1 MSSPFDNLKI
11 TLAGRLMYYFFPLRK
26 RIVRQNIDRV
36 FNSRASNQQK
46 INLAKAFYTHFLTTI
61 KEIISIRWCNQE
73 TLQKKIEIRGLHQLL
88 SAHQQQRGVIL
99 LSGHVGNWEYVP
111 LLALPTLTT
120 LQGHFYIVRRAI
132 RRKWLEKTLFQRFE
146 QANLP
151 ILESRGMLKSMRK
164 LLRENKIILFTF
176 DQHANIDE
184 NHGIAVEFFGIKA
197 GTYKTLAF
205 LAGKSGAQVVP
216 TSYYRLNTGNHV
228 LEFHPALPWKES
240 QDWQQA
246 VYDNTRRYNQ
256 AIEQFILANPAQWL
270 WPHRRWKLNDTEE
283 AG

>member
-1 MSSPFDNLKI
+1 MSSSLDNLKI
-11 TLAGRLMYYFFPLRK
+11 TLSGRLMYYFFPLRK
-26 RIVRQNIDRV
+26 RIIMQNIDRV
-36 FNSRASNQQK
+36 FKSRASKQQK
-46 INLAKAFYTHFLTTI
+46 INLAKAFYSHFLTTI

-73 TLQKKIEIRGLHQLL
+73 TLRKKIDIKGLHHLL
-88 SAHQQQRGVIL
+88 SAHQHQRGVIL

-151 ILESRGMLKSMRK
+151 ILESRGMLKSMPK

-176 DQHANIDE
+176 DQHANTDE
-184 NHGIAVEFFGIKA
+184 NHGIAVDFFGIKA

-228 LEFHPALPWKES
+228 LEFHPALPWKEN

-246 VYDNTRRYNQ
+246 VYDNTRLYNQ
-256 AIEQFILANPAQWL
+256 AIEQFILTNPAQWL
-270 WPHRRWKLNDTEE
+270 WPHRRWKLNDVEE